1 MCIDYRSLNENTVID
16 RYPMPRIDD
25 LLDRLSGSTIFSK
38 LDLQSGYHQ
47 VAIEPGHEHRTAF
60 QSRFGLFEYT
70 VVPFGLCNAPATF
83 QRLMHEILREKL
95 DVFVIIYLDDILVF
109 SKNEEE
115 HAQHLRWVFE

>member
-1 MCIDYRSLNENTVID
+1 M
-16 RYPMPRIDD
+16 
-25 LLDRLSGSTIFSK
+25 
-38 LDLQSGYHQ
+38 
-47 VAIEPGHEHRTAF
+47 AIEPGHEHRTAF
-60 QSRFGLFEYT
+60 QIRFGLFEYT

-83 QRLMHEILREKL
+83 QKLMHEILREKL

>member
-1 MCIDYRSLNENTVID
+1 M
-16 RYPMPRIDD
+16 
-25 LLDRLSGSTIFSK
+25 
-38 LDLQSGYHQ
+38 
-47 VAIEPGHEHRTAF
+47 AIEPGHEHRTAF